1 MTRKRL
7 ALAQLGLVAGA
18 VCLTQVASASA
29 PVRER
34 TLAAPIPRATPVP
47 MATSTVAHRYWPV
60 VTALSQATVAPA
72 HLFDGKV
79 QGAPLRSFDTRRPAD
94 PSKPQTRRHV
104 GVDLTAAEG
113 DAVVAMEDGQ
123 IVNFY
128 PFLARSASAGGENTF
143 AILVQHKDYVAL
155 YGEVRANSL
164 SARGLKLGDR
174 VAAGQPIGVV
184 SGTAQLH
191 TETYASGVT
200 RNIKWPVGSP
210 PPREM
215 RNPTQLLLDTARTG
229 ERIYPKAIRL
239 AGA

>member
-1 MTRKRL
+1 MARTKTL
-7 ALAQLGLVAGA
+7 ALALIGLGALS
-18 VCLTQVASASA
+18 LTQIASANA

-34 TLAAPIPRATPVP
+34 TLAAPVPFAAPVP
-47 MATSTVAHRYWPV
+47 MASSTVAHRYWPV
-60 VTALSQATVAPA
+60 VTSLAQATVAPA

-113 DAVVAMEDGQ
+113 DTVVAMEDGK

-128 PFLARSASAGGENTF
+128 PFLARAASVGGENTY

-155 YGEVRANSL
+155 YGEVRASSL
-164 SARGLKLGDR
+164 TAKGLKVGDR

-200 RNIKWPVGSP
+200 RNIKWPVGAP

-215 RNPTQLLLDTARTG
+215 RNPTQLLLDTALTG
-229 ERIYPKAIRL
+229 ERIYPKTLRL
-239 AGA
+239 AAS